1 MYRESMQVTHRHVAR
16 AVMMLLIAAAPRQAA
31 SETKDDDDDEAAE
44 SPRGADSIS
53 LADLVKIAV
62 RQSSV
67 LALARSDLRLADL
80 DKTIAG
86 APDEW
91 QLSASLNLS
100 KRAEDPIPNSRAQV
114 INATDIQ
121 TQLGIAKRVFTGG
134 DFAVSLTN
142 TEQSRTYGEAPTMA
156 ATANVSVA
164 GIAIR
169 QPLLRGRGGGARI
182 NQQRAS
188 LVADVATLAAM
199 DAGGTT
205 LRELVTSYWSLAYA
219 RANLEVR
226 IQSQK
231 LAKEQFDLTQ
241 KLFQRSAIPDSSV
254 KAAAYGLALREEA
267 TLRAQRDLETASVML
282 RRLAGLELGPDQI
295 ELIPTDAMTTDR
307 RTWDLDEVL
316 ASAIANN
323 PRLAASRLGVELA
336 DVSLD
341 VRENGILPKLDLSV
355 SAGAVGVASGPG
367 ASISEIGSLSSYQIA
382 AGLSFGWEIGG
393 AARAAEKSSRIER
406 ATARRSVRDTE
417 RDVIGAVVLAVHE
430 IEAAQ
435 KRVDVGRRAI
445 ELAQSNLATE
455 QALFRADKSSN
466 VQVFQRQTE
475 LDEARLIEVR
485 AALEYRVA
493 ITTVEYLTGE
503 ILKRY
508 GVEVVPSRERIR
520 TTKPE
525 SQ

>member
-1 MYRESMQVTHRHVAR
+1 MYRQLMQATHRHVAR
-16 AVMMLLIAAAPRQAA
+16 AVVVLLIAAAAGPAA
-31 SETKDDDDDEAAE
+31 ADDSDVDLVET
-44 SPRGADSIS
+44 PPGRDSIS
-53 LADLVKIAV
+53 IAELVKIAV

-67 LALARSDLRLADL
+67 LALARSDLRLAEL
-80 DKTIAG
+80 NKTIAG

-91 QLSASLNLS
+91 QLSASVNVS

-114 INATDIQ
+114 ISAKDLQ
-121 TQLGIAKRVFTGG
+121 TQLGLGKRVFTGG
-134 DFAVSLTN
+134 DFAISLSN
-142 TEQSRTYGEAPTMA
+142 TEQSRTYGEAPTA
-156 ATANVSVA
+156 PATANVSVA
-164 GIAIR
+164 AVAVR

-182 NQQRAS
+182 NQQRAV

-199 DAGGTT
+199 DAGGST
-205 LRELVTSYWSLAYA
+205 LRELVRAYWSLAYA

-231 LAKEQFDLTQ
+231 LAKDQFDLTQ
-241 KLFQRSAIPDSSV
+241 KMFQRSAIPDSSV

-295 ELIPTDAMTTDR
+295 ELVPTDPLTTER
-307 RTWDLDEVL
+307 RMWDMDEVL
-316 ASAIANN
+316 ATALANN
-323 PRLAASRLGVELA
+323 PRLAATRLGVELA
-336 DVSLD
+336 EVGVE
-341 VRENGILPKLDLSV
+341 VRENGVLPTLDLAI
-355 SAGAVGVASGPG
+355 SAGAVGVGSGPG
-367 ASISEIGSLSSYQIA
+367 NSISSLGSLSSYQIS

-406 ATARRSVRDTE
+406 ATARRSVRDAE
-417 RDVIGAVVLAVHE
+417 RDVIGSVVLAVHE

-435 KRVDVGRRAI
+435 KRVDVGKRAS

-475 LDEARLIEVR
+475 LDEARLLQVR
-485 AALEYRVA
+485 AALEYQIA
-493 ITTVEYLTGE
+493 ITSVEYLTGE

-508 GVEVVPSRERIR
+508 GVEVVQSRERIR
-520 TTKPE
+520 ATKPE
-525 SQ
+525 